1 MYRFVPDT
9 TKTVRALGTDLLAR
23 FFRDES
29 GGYLVLAGL
38 ALPAALGMVSL
49 GTEAGLWYYKHQAM
63 QGAADSGAVSAAVDY
78 YLESNGSVLQLQAE
92 SAIAT
97 YGFING
103 SNGVTVTVNRP
114 PQSGNY
120 TTAAGAVEVIITQ
133 PQARLLSAMWHA
145 QPISIS
151 ARAVARGTGGKG
163 CVLALDRSAS
173 GAVTLQGNAQVTLTG
188 CSLFDDS
195 NNTSALTVGGT
206 SRLSAY
212 STYVVGGCGTS
223 TCSSISNISVT
234 NGIETGTTPMADPY
248 AGTASGSYSG
258 CAQHNFS
265 AKSAVTIDPG
275 VYCGGMALNAGANV
289 TLNPGVYYLDQG
301 NLQVNGG
308 ATMTGSGVTLVFTS
322 SNGHNYANAT
332 INGGATIDLTAPD
345 SGATKGIVMYGD
357 PNMTAGTTFKFE
369 GGATQTLGGAIY
381 LPEGAVTFAGGANTT
396 TGCTQLIGNTITFT
410 GNSNFAINCKNY
422 GTKPIGSALA
432 SLVE

>member
-97 YGFING
+97 YCFVNG

-289 TLNPGVYYLDQG
+289 TLNP
-301 NLQVNGG
+301 
-308 ATMTGSGVTLVFTS
+308 ASITS
-322 SNGHNYANAT
+322 
-332 INGGATIDLTAPD
+332 IR
-345 SGATKGIVMYGD
+345 
-357 PNMTAGTTFKFE
+357 
-369 GGATQTLGGAIY
+369 AI
-381 LPEGAVTFAGGANTT
+381 
-396 TGCTQLIGNTITFT
+396 
-410 GNSNFAINCKNY
+410 SK
-422 GTKPIGSALA
+422 
-432 SLVE
+432 